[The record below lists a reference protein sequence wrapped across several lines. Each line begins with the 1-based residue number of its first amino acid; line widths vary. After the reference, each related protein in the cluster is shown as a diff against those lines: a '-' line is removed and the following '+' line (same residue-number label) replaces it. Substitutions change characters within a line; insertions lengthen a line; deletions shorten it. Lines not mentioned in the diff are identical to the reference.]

1 VEFRDLIQDSFD
13 KNHSD
18 IHFKHGIG
26 IYFRKGGRLFR
37 DVEVEVDP
45 ESIKDILLSVLS
57 PKQAARLEEERRIDF
72 GHNTLPHV
80 RVRGNVFYQQEKLA
94 GIFRLIPAKIPSC
107 SELGL
112 TDVVKNFAMRP
123 RGLVLVA
130 GPAGSG
136 TTTTA
141 AALVQE
147 INRSVRKHIVCIED
161 PVEYVFKN
169 DQSIITQRE
178 IGTSSVTFQHALKA
192 SLRQDPDV
200 VFIGEMRDLD
210 TFETAITMAET
221 GHLVISTVHTIGA
234 CEVMD
239 RIVNIFPPQI
249 QGQIRTQLSL
259 NIQGIVSQLLVTKGD
274 TTDLTL
280 AAEVFNPTFAL
291 RALIRKGE
299 VVKIKNSMA
308 QSVKDGC
315 IPMEM
320 SLTRLKAVGTITEAT
335 YDKAIKFIS

>member
-1 VEFRDLIQDSFD
+1 
-13 KNHSD
+13 
-18 IHFKHGIG
+18 
-26 IYFRKGGRLFR
+26 
-37 DVEVEVDP
+37 
-45 ESIKDILLSVLS
+45 
-57 PKQAARLEEERRIDF
+57 
-72 GHNTLPHV
+72 
-80 RVRGNVFYQQEKLA
+80 
-94 GIFRLIPAKIPSC
+94 
-107 SELGL
+107 
-112 TDVVKNFAMRP
+112 VVKNFAMRP